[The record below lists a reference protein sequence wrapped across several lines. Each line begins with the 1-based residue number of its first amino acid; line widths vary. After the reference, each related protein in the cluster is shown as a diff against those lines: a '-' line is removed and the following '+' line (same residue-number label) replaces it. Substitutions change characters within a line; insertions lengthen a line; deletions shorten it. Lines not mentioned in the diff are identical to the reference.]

1 MQLDWALHSALRQ
14 VPKGHSDLEADVG
27 QVHSTAD
34 GEGVHMV
41 EGHAVWVLHKMAPVH
56 CHL

>member
-34 GEGVHMV
+34 GEGVHTV
-41 EGHAVWVLHKMAPVH
+41 EGHTV
-56 CHL
+56 